1 MFILDDTLVV
11 TAVEVAHPEYEYHIV
26 NRCLSDNGQL
36 VKTRPP
42 PVTEEK
48 LNKYGKNGWQL
59 CGIATCHHRDV
70 PHLGYVIPDGQ
81 LFFRRLKSAK
91 QTPSG

>member
-11 TAVEVAHPEYEYHIV
+11 TAVEVAHPEYEYRIV
-26 NRCLSDNGQL
+26 NRCLSDNGKM
-36 VKTRPP
+36 VKTRLPP
-42 PVTEEK
+42 ITEEE
-48 LNKYGKNGWQL
+48 LNKYGQKGWQL
-59 CGIATCHHRDV
+59 CGIATCYYRKIT
-70 PHLGYVIPDGQ
+70 HLQYDIPDGQ